1 MEVWTGEREGVF
13 KTSDLDFIGPDFLTA
28 YKIQEAGIEGA
39 QAVNSRHILVEGVPV
54 EFPVG
59 PLGVGDALLD
69 PMDATVLVPTLLG
82 DEIRCLRPEACVLD
96 RLTAVAVG

>member
-1 MEVWTGEREGVF
+1 VEVWTGEREGVF

-28 YKIQEAGIEGA
+28 YKIQEAGIEGS
-39 QAVNSRHILVEGVPV
+39 QAVNSRHILVESVPV

-69 PMDATVLVPTLLG
+69 PWM
-82 DEIRCLRPEACVLD
+82 RPSWSQHSSEMKS
-96 RLTAVAVG
+96 AVSDLKPVFWTD